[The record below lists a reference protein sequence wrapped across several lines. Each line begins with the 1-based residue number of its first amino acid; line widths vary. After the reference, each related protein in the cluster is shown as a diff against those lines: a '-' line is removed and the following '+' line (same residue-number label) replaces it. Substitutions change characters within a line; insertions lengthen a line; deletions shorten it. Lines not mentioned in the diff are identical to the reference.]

1 MPKTRTF
8 PKHSLRPPKGGKRSD
23 GYHSDE
29 CQRGDARPRRSSLLP
44 ALMVAS
50 FLAPVFGQLAMAGM
64 VMQQGNHWYL
74 GFVIPAA
81 VGSLASCAAMIVQM
95 REAKN
100 AAELH
105 EGTDSD
111 TGRQAPATADFATLQ
126 LPSPPPLEEL
136 LFPAVPASK
145 SCRPQ
150 HAWRAVCH
158 AWSRRSPPCDGQPD
172 ARRSGRDDGRDDS
185 DLRAP
190 IGIGTDVPSLAPPM
204 PVPDGMPGRADTS
217 ARTVT
222 LDITR
227 QGPHALVAGT
237 TGSGKSVFLESWCLA
252 LACLN
257 PSDRLHFVFLDFK
270 GGAAFRLLRKLPHC
284 VGDVSDLSLAHAAR
298 ALRALE
304 SELRRREELLAQ
316 QGVATMHELD
326 HPCPRLLVV
335 VDEFAA
341 LRQRMP
347 DYVNR
352 LVSLA
357 SLGRSLGMNLIICTQ
372 NPLGQVS
379 ADMKANLN
387 LNVCLRVRDALQS
400 SELIGSSHAAHISP
414 RQPGT
419 AFLSDGADLTMVRCS
434 PCSCTATWVRAC
446 QRAAAFCGLEIP
458 EPLFSPPLPRHVDG
472 NDLQAASLDMRM
484 SDRLLPSGQCGSHA
498 SPNAQAT
505 GARATSARATDA
517 ETTGH
522 AAKAGESH
530 IPRQRPQPSDGLAV
544 GLRDDGIHVSPWLLT
559 LKGNLAIIG
568 APGCGKSTALAAIMQ
583 AARESGWLA
592 LPAKPPWTARLIRPD
607 GRMTFVA
614 DDADALLDPLA
625 QGDDAM
631 DFRRALDDRAT
642 HVVFAVRSARHV
654 RYPEDCA
661 QRIVFPTPDK
671 STNTLM
677 GIPAGIAATLSEED
691 WRTPGRA
698 VAMTDASFLVQWRAD
713 CAHER

>member
-1 MPKTRTF
+1 MPKTRIF
-8 PKHSLRPPKGGKRSD
+8 PRYSLRPPKGGKRSD

-29 CQRGDARPRRSSLLP
+29 CRRGAARPRRGSLLP

-105 EGTDSD
+105 EGTDSG
-111 TGRQAPATADFATLQ
+111 TGRQASATADFATLQ
-126 LPSPPPLEEL
+126 LPAPPPLEEL
-136 LFPAVPASK
+136 MFPAVPASK

-150 HAWRAVCH
+150 HAWRTVCH

-172 ARRSGRDDGRDDS
+172 ARRGERDDS
-185 DLRAP
+185 GLCAP

-204 PVPDGMPGRADTS
+204 PVPGEMPGRADTS

-387 LNVCLRVRDALQS
+387 LNICLRVRDAVQS
-400 SELIGSSHAAHISP
+400 SELIGSPHAAHISP

-434 PCSCTATWVRAC
+434 PCSCTATWVHAC
-446 QRAAAFCGLEIP
+446 QRAAAFCGLETP

-472 NDLQAASLDMRM
+472 NDLQAT
-484 SDRLLPSGQCGSHA
+484 
-498 SPNAQAT
+498 SPGAQAT
-505 GARATSARATDA
+505 GKAAKREARRAATSPDA
-517 ETTGH
+517 QATGH
-522 AAKAGESH
+522 ATEVGESQSH
-530 IPRQRPQPSDGLAV
+530 RQCPRPSDGLSV